1 MDDSRYLECLSAD
14 YGDLRDAASSVE
26 LTAPVPSCPGRTVSH
41 LVVHVAEGYLH
52 ETAIMRSGQVPE
64 PWPPAGLAAEA
75 PLALLGRG
83 PADRRPRLGGLP
95 PADARRGHQVRVPR
109 LPDPLA
115 GAALAGRRLMQ
126 DYGPRPEQELGVG
139 VRRPVGLGQAVAEHQ
154 RGGALVRVV
163 DLAEHVVDPVSE
175 PDDPGRPL
183 ARGWRTVSVHMYM
196 VPSSGAFW
204 PVAEKPTWCDI
215 LPMSLAYFR
224 P

>member
-1 MDDSRYLECLSAD
+1 MGLTGRGPPGEALYIRTERARFTAPVTPRPFRLGASPPVAGPSPWQSTGMDDSRYLECLSAD

-115 GAALAGRRLMQ
+115 GAALAGRRLM
-126 DYGPRPEQELGVG
+126 
-139 VRRPVGLGQAVAEHQ
+139 
-154 RGGALVRVV
+154 
-163 DLAEHVVDPVSE
+163 
-175 PDDPGRPL
+175 
-183 ARGWRTVSVHMYM
+183 
-196 VPSSGAFW
+196 
-204 PVAEKPTWCDI
+204 
-215 LPMSLAYFR
+215 
-224 P
+224 